1 MAKGI
6 SQFKALTKASFARPN
21 LFRVTISKD
30 FVFGP
35 QREDLFINCFQAT
48 VPGLNIATT
57 DKDKAYRSVAYQK
70 IYEDITLGF
79 YCSSDM
85 KELRYLQNWMNRII
99 RPQDNH
105 VEYYSNYTGTINIIN
120 LDVGSTE
127 NIRDANDSSESE
139 GDNKKIMTTEILEAY
154 PKTISSFAMDYGTTG
169 SILNVTATFTY
180 RTYIQKYGS
189 SEPVGEPVSKFL
201 AKNLSAGQE
210 RLDNG
215 LIDRTLSKTQRQ
227 TAGITRD
234 GSSEDSSGFDEFGD
248 PL

>member
-1 MAKGI
+1 MARGI
-6 SQFKALTKASFARPN
+6 SQFKALTNANFARPN
-21 LFRVTISKD
+21 LFRVRISKD
-30 FVFGP
+30 FVQGP
-35 QREDLFINCFQAT
+35 EREDLFINCFQAT
-48 VPGLNIATT
+48 VPGLSIATT

-79 YCSSDM
+79 YCSNDM

-105 VEYYSNYTGTINIIN
+105 VEYYSYYTGTIDIIN
-120 LDVGSTE
+120 LGTGS
-127 NIRDANDSSESE
+127 NANDSSE
-139 GDNKKIMTTEILEAY
+139 GDNEKIMTTQILEAY

-169 SILNVTATFTY
+169 SVLNVTATFTY

-189 SEPVGEPVSKFL
+189 GEPVGEPVSKFL

-215 LIDRTLSKTQRQ
+215 SINKALSKTQRKE
-227 TAGITRD
+227 IFD
-234 GSSEDSSGFDEFGD
+234 GTVNESSDDLEF
-248 PL
+248 